1 LRFYIKIIQNLSLPI
16 IFLLLGV
23 FLNRN
28 SIFDTI
34 SKKSA
39 CISDYDICFF
49 GDSKNVWGID
59 YLSLKEKFPS
69 KSFYNFSI
77 GGASFIDMINMYGDN
92 QCNCKT
98 LIYNL
103 HELTG
108 GRDIIKNTSF
118 FWSENLRNFDL
129 FRPGEFLNP
138 FKFSNKVY
146 EKLNGFLIQKT
157 DIYPSQSMKDTKS
170 KYDVEMI
177 KANIG
182 DKYSNLSNIIND
194 KKVVFIIYP
203 DRDFREQFL
212 SKNFGN
218 TFLDSLYSTY
228 FQKHPL
234 IDFRKIKTLK
244 KDSFY
249 VDSHHLNKK
258 GSKYFTLSLIDSLVS
273 YGYLNY

>member
-1 LRFYIKIIQNLSLPI
+1 M
-16 IFLLLGV
+16 FLLLGV
-23 FLNRN
+23 FLNRGP
-28 SIFDTI
+28 IFEII
-34 SKKSA
+34 SKQKD
-39 CISDYDICFF
+39 CISEYDICFF
-49 GDSKNVWGID
+49 GDSKNYWGID
-59 YLSLKEKFPS
+59 YHLLKEKFPS

-77 GGASFIDMINMYGDN
+77 GGASFIDMINIYGDY

-98 LIYNL
+98 SIYNL

-138 FKFSNKVY
+138 FKSSNGDY
-146 EKLNGFLIQKT
+146 ERFNGFLIQKT
-157 DIYPSQSMKDTKS
+157 EVYPSQNERDTNTQFN
-170 KYDVEMI
+170 VEQI
-177 KANIG
+177 KGNIG
-182 DKYSNLSNIIND
+182 NKYSYLSNILND

-203 DRDFREQFL
+203 DRAFREQFL
-212 SKNFGN
+212 SKNFGP
-218 TFLDSLYSTY
+218 TFLDSLYSIY

-234 IDFRKIKTLK
+234 FDFRQIKTLK

-258 GSKYFTLSLIDSLVS
+258 GSGYFTLSLIDSLLS